1 MSEHQESKD
10 QDIQEQESKD
20 QDIQEQESKDQD
32 TQEEVSANTQNRRWR
47 WRPARRPGEES
58 AEWEEE
64 MTIIVPNVNIVLSI
78 LNALISDSPA
88 PLIPQSPLQTEG
100 GVRQTPPYSPH
111 SPPYS
116 PPHTPLIPQTPPPT
130 PQTTRVRQREE
141 DETTVEHNK
150 SQKVTRTKRIIKKR
164 TNQYSYLLLKSG
176 HEFHFNKVDGK
187 NILLNITMEPN
198 RLIRNI
204 ISRVP
209 RSLKDRLKYLGK
221 FDSEEESES
230 DSSDDNNSDNHRK
243 VEKRYFGNL
252 KELVYEAYIKE
263 SRLRFLFKRVL
274 ALWRVHVMDKK
285 CEIGLDPITLAEPV
299 KKVYV
304 YDWSNKKK
312 FVFDAK
318 SLAMLIE
325 SRLLY
330 QEYGFSMPQ
339 YPRNPNNNVEFSSEQ
354 LVSIYFQLK
363 DYGELR
369 WGFTT
374 LKEYA
379 FKLNI
384 WVMYHKS
391 ALTLNSIK
399 KSISLLDT
407 NEDRELL
414 SDFITLKLEELNFR
428 TNTTIISYYITA
440 MIKDPKHWYLER
452 LKNMAILYYEAEHF
466 GYYVDAHINEEC
478 LKIFQ
483 KEAIF
488 FKDLRTRKLI

>member
-1 MSEHQESKD
+1 MSEH
-10 QDIQEQESKD
+10 QESKD

-47 WRPARRPGEES
+47 WRPARRPGEEI
-58 AEWEEE
+58 EEE
-64 MTIIVPNVNIVLSI
+64 MTIIVPNVNIALSI
-78 LNALISDSPA
+78 LNALISDSP
-88 PLIPQSPLQTEG
+88 LQTEGSLRQTEG

-116 PPHTPLIPQTPPPT
+116 PPRTPLQTPPQQT
-130 PQTTRVRQREE
+130 EGGIRQIEGGLRQTTRIRQREE
-141 DETTVEHNK
+141 DETTIEQNK

-164 TNQYSYLLLKSG
+164 INKYSYLLLKSG
-176 HEFHFNKVDGK
+176 HVFYFNKESGT
-187 NILLNITMEPN
+187 NILLNNTLEPN

-209 RSLKDRLKYLGK
+209 TRLIDRLKYLAK
-221 FDSEEESES
+221 FDSEEESDS
-230 DSSDDNNSDNHRK
+230 DSNSDSDNSKK

-274 ALWRVHVMDKK
+274 ALWRVRIMDKK

-318 SLAMLIE
+318 SLATLIE
-325 SRLLY
+325 SRLMY

-339 YPRNPNNNVEFSSEQ
+339 YPRNPNNNVDFTLEQ
-354 LVSIYFQLK
+354 LVSIYYQLK
-363 DYGELR
+363 EHGELR

-374 LKEYA
+374 LREYN
-379 FKLNI
+379 FGLNHWI
-384 WVMYHKS
+384 QYNKS
-391 ALTLNSIK
+391 ALTMNSIT
-399 KSISLLDT
+399 KSITLLDT
-407 NEDRELL
+407 YEDRELF
-414 SDFITLKLEELNFR
+414 SDFIFAKLEKLNFR
-428 TNTTIISYYITA
+428 TTTTTNSYYITA
-440 MIKDPKHWYLER
+440 MIKDPKHWYLEQ
-452 LKNMAILYYEAEHF
+452 LKGIAISHYEAEHF
-466 GYYVDAHINEEC
+466 GDYIESYVDELCLPIFQNEE
-478 LKIFQ
+478 K
-483 KEAIF
+483 F